1 MRQIKTFLRLCV
13 DDVNN
18 KEINKFLSSHNVKD
32 IKTNV
37 MQGFTYTS
45 DRNYVSQTDTTLKP
59 SIITTI
65 VYEVE
70 K

>member
-13 DDVNN
+13 DDVND